1 MEVRGD
7 DPDDGVPDFAAS
19 PEGKPLRAG
28 SLLARIGLIRHA
40 QITAQHVNA
49 GLPVLF
55 PVIRQARHGIDP
67 GQPDFRRL
75 VTTELPGGRGEPL
88 VQRPGPLLRE
98 RLVQLLTLLGERPV
112 QMLALLR

>member
-1 MEVRGD
+1 MRGD
-7 DPDDGVPDFAAS
+7 DPDDGVPDFAAG

-40 QITAQHVNA
+40 QITAQDVNA

-55 PVIRQARHGIDP
+55 PVIRQARHGVNP
-67 GQPDFRRL
+67 GQTDFRRL
-75 VTTELPGGRGEPL
+75 VTAQLPGRRSEPL
-88 VQRPGPLLRE
+88 VQCPGLLLRE
-98 RLVQLLTLLGERPV
+98 RSGQLFTLLGERPV